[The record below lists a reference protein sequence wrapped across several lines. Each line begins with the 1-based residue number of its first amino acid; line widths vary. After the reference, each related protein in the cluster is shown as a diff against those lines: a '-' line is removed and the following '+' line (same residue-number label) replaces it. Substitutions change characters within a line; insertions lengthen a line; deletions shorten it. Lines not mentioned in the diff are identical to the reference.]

1 MDTAARMPGKAAFA
15 STVFRVGD
23 HVHQLLNL
31 AAALVRAAAAITA
44 AADARAAETVV
55 LEDQSAGIS
64 VSSAACDDASPL
76 PGGRPF
82 GLDLGSLSQAEF
94 GRCSQDLE
102 QLGRFQQAMSVQ
114 TAGETAQR
122 VAAGRYSATGPHGAV
137 ELLITVSQV
146 DLDRHDG
153 TGTAFTTYTGP
164 VPLALFEQ
172 SLCDPEIT
180 RIGMGH
186 GQEILSLGRTQR
198 LFTAAQGKVLL
209 ARDLGWSFP
218 DCTVPAPWT

>member
-1 MDTAARMPGKAAFA
+1 MDTAAGMPGKPAFA
-15 STVFRVGD
+15 STDFRVGV

-31 AAALVRAAAAITA
+31 AAALVRAATAITA
-44 AADARAAETVV
+44 AADARAAEAVV

-64 VSSAACDDASPL
+64 VSSAASDDASPL
-76 PGGRPF
+76 PGGQPF
-82 GLDLGSLSQAEF
+82 GIDLGSLSQAEF

-122 VAAGRYSATGPHGAV
+122 VAAGRYSATGAHGAV

-153 TGTAFTTYTGP
+153 SGTAFTAYTGP

-172 SLCDPEIT
+172 SLCDPDIT
-180 RIGMGH
+180 GIGMGH
-186 GQEILSLGRTQR
+186 GQETLSLGRTLR